1 MENQMKQS
9 EVKLWSLLHVPDGPL
24 ASHLDMFARDL
35 LDQRFCARSIHVQV
49 RLVAKFSLW
58 LKARH
63 VQLVTLS
70 DVHVDRFS
78 RQLKHWKSPRLGA
91 LACLRRLM
99 AILRLSGAVGQE
111 SMAPCSKK
119 SPIQEVLTA
128 YGEHLGGAQA
138 LSRATCVQYLP
149 FANRFLTERFKDG
162 CVDLAELRAADVV
175 DFIGRQAACLSPAR
189 AKSATIALR
198 SFLRYLRLRG
208 EVTMDL
214 AAAVPTVP
222 NWSMTGIPRAI
233 SEEHVRAVLENCR
246 RDTAGGC
253 RDYAILLL
261 LARLGLR
268 SGEIVSL
275 TLDSIDWERGCV
287 TIVGSKGGQRS
298 ELPLPQDVGR
308 AIAQYLHQWRPH
320 STLRALFLRLN
331 APVGCLGSS
340 TSVGSIVGAAIARAK
355 VRPLHAGAH
364 QFRHAL
370 ACQML
375 RNGASLTE
383 IGSLLRHQHQKT
395 TAIYAK
401 VDFAALRPLG
411 LAWPGSAR

>member
-1 MENQMKQS
+1 MEQS

-24 ASHLDMFARDL
+24 ASHIDIFARDL
-35 LDQRFCARSIHVQV
+35 LNQGFRARSIHIQV

-63 VQLVTLS
+63 AQLVTLS
-70 DVHVDRFS
+70 EAHVDRFF
-78 RQLKHWKSPRLGA
+78 RQLKLGRSPRLGA

-99 AILRLSGAVGQE
+99 AHLRLSGAVSQE
-111 SMAPCSKK
+111 PVAPCPKT
-119 SPIQEVLTA
+119 SPIQEILTA
-128 YGEHLGGAQA
+128 YGEHLSCTQA
-138 LSRATCVQYLP
+138 LSRATCVQYVP
-149 FANRFLTERFKDG
+149 FSKRFLTERFKDG
-162 CVDLAELRAADVV
+162 LVDLAELRAVDVV
-175 DFIGRQAACLSPAR
+175 DFIDRQAASLSPAR

-198 SFLRYLRLRG
+198 SFLRYLRFRG

-214 AAAVPTVP
+214 ASAVLTVP
-222 NWSMTGIPRAI
+222 NWSMTRIPRAI
-233 SEEHVRAVLENCR
+233 SAEHIRAVLESCR
-246 RDTAGGC
+246 PDTAGGC

-287 TIVGSKGGQRS
+287 TVIGSKGGQS
-298 ELPLPQDVGR
+298 AELPLPVDVGR
-308 AIAQYLHQWRPH
+308 AIAQYLHKWRPNN
-320 STLRALFLRLN
+320 TCERALFLRLM
-331 APVGCLGSS
+331 APAGCLGSS
-340 TSVGSIVGAAIARAK
+340 STIGSIVNAAIARAK
-355 VRPLHAGAH
+355 VRPLHSGAH

-375 RNGASLTE
+375 RSGASLTE

-401 VDFAALRPLG
+401 VDFAALRPLAI
-411 LAWPGSAR
+411 AWPGSAR